1 MNLFGFI
8 DFGITDILD
17 IILVSIF
24 FYYVFFLFLG
34 TRAVQ
39 MFFGFTVLV
48 IFYSLSQWWGLGGVS
63 FLFSNFLTVG
73 VVALVIVFQPEIRGA
88 LTRLG
93 QTASHSTIRHL
104 LFHQDAMKDIVESVV
119 VTCRD
124 FSRSR
129 WGALIVIEQDVGL
142 KPYIDTGIAL
152 DSKISPGIL
161 KSIFY
166 PNSQLHDGAVI
177 VHRDRISAAACTLP
191 ISQTTGEE
199 EQTGMRHRSAET
211 LAGESDAI
219 ILVVSEE
226 TGQISLYQK
235 RTSLRGLQ
243 EHELREEL
251 HHRLLEDK

>member
-1 MNLFGFI
+1 MKFFGFI
-8 DFGITDILD
+8 DFGITDVFD

-39 MFFGFTVLV
+39 MFFGFSVLMG
-48 IFYSLSQWWGLGGVS
+48 FYGLSQWWDLQGVS
-63 FLFSNFLTVG
+63 FLFSNLFTVG

-93 QTASHSTIRHL
+93 QTASHTTIRHL
-104 LFHQDAMKDIVESVV
+104 LFHQDSMREIIEAVV

-129 WGALIVIEQDVGL
+129 WGALIVLEQDVGL
-142 KPYIDTGIAL
+142 KPYIDTGIQL
-152 DSKISPGIL
+152 DAQVSMPIL

-177 VHRDRISAAACTLP
+177 IHRDRISAAACTLP
-191 ISQTTGEE
+191 IAASTGEE

-211 LAGESDAI
+211 LAGESDAVI
-219 ILVVSEE
+219 IVVSEE
-226 TGQISLYQK
+226 TGQISLYRRRK
-235 RTSLRGLQ
+235 LLKGLQ
-243 EHELREEL
+243 EHELREQL
-251 HHRLLEDK
+251 SRLLLES

>member
-1 MNLFGFI
+1 MKLFNLIEFGLT
-8 DFGITDILD
+8 DFFD

-39 MFFGFTVLV
+39 MFFGFSVLFA
-48 IFYSLSQWWGLGGVS
+48 FYGLSQWWDLKGVS
-63 FLFSNFLTVG
+63 FLYSNLFTVG

-93 QTASHSTIRHL
+93 QTASHTTLRHL
-104 LFHQDAMKDIVESVV
+104 LFHQDAMRDIIEALVI
-119 VTCRD
+119 TCRD

-129 WGALIVIEQDVGL
+129 WGALIVLEQDVGL
-142 KPYIDTGIAL
+142 KPYIDTGIQL
-152 DSKISPGIL
+152 DAQVSSPLL

-177 VHRDRISAAACTLP
+177 IHRDRVSAAACTLP
-191 ISQTTGEE
+191 IAASTGEE
-199 EQTGMRHRSAET
+199 EHTGMRHRSAET
-211 LAGESDAI
+211 LAGESDAV

-226 TGQISLYQK
+226 TGQISIYRRGKQFK
-235 RTSLRGLQ
+235 GLQ
-243 EHELREEL
+243 EHELRQQL
-251 HHRLLEDK
+251 TKILLET